1 MTPLPLPFKT
11 ARRRVHRRRR
21 SAVVTPAP
29 PPPLALMMIA
39 ATDVS
44 GGPDD
49 LWFTAVFNTSAAA
62 PLASVDAADASKWN
76 ARFEGQRF
84 EGTLLTR
91 MSDSTI
97 FVEMVVVGPDS
108 GANEVNYTNAPSD
121 IADVL
126 GRHLA
131 AFAGFPL

>member
-1 MTPLPLPFKT
+1 
-11 ARRRVHRRRR
+11 VHRKRRP
-21 SAVVTPAP
+21 AVVTPAP
-29 PPPLALMMIA
+29 PVVLMMIA

-62 PLASVDAADASKWN
+62 PLASVEAADASKWN
-76 ARFEGQRF
+76 ARFDGQRF